1 MSSLRLLNHS
11 RKRRV
16 RKKHNIGEFTRYG
29 ANVRLTV
36 KTDDENRTWEQY
48 IEIVESL
55 GLTSGGGSTRK
66 PEGYTIGMYV
76 THPKRIVS
84 NAEVEAL
91 RTKLFAELPGVQ
103 PFPLSYVE
111 YVRERTEP

>member
-1 MSSLRLLNHS
+1 MSTLRTIAHS

-16 RKKHNIGEFTRYG
+16 RKKHKMGEFTRYG
-29 ANVRLTV
+29 ANVYLVVET
-36 KTDDENRTWEQY
+36 TDENRTWEQY

-55 GLTSGGGSTRK
+55 GLFSGGGSTRK

-84 NAEVEAL
+84 QAEVDSL
-91 RTKLFAELPGVQ
+91 RAKLLEELPGVQ
-103 PFPLSYVE
+103 PYPLSYVE